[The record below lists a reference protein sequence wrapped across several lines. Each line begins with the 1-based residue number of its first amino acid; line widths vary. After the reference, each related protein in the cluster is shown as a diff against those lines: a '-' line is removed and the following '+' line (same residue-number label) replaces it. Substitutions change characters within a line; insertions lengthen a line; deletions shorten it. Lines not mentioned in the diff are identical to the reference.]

1 LSLYDEYAFD
11 KGVFLPIHVH
21 IDAF

>member
-1 LSLYDEYAFD
+1 LSLYGEYAFD